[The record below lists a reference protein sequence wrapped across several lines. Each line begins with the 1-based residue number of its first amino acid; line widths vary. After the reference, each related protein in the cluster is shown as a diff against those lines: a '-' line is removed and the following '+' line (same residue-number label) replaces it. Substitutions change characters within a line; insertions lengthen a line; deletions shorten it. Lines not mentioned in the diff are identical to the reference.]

1 MKLSDYITAVKVK
14 EELEAILDDLLL
26 EIKEKY
32 YVMLKC
38 ASEGHSSFLSDF
50 QMDEDKIVMYVK
62 NHYGDT
68 ILLDI
73 NPEELERYSVAKV
86 AEIMFARWE
95 ASEKIKMQSLREA
108 EMKKDLAEYNRIK
121 KKYNL

>member
-14 EELEAILDDLLL
+14 EELEAILDDLFV
-26 EIKEKY
+26 EIKEEY
-32 YVMLKC
+32 PAMLKC
-38 ASEGHSSFLSDF
+38 TSDGSSFLSDF

-68 ILLDI
+68 ILLNV
-73 NPEELERYSVAKV
+73 NPEELERYSIAKV